1 MIYLKF
7 FLSVQELERLKRGP
21 PMFDL
26 PRTWRVKK
34 LDNSINQDTQDLPP
48 QPAGS
53 DYIYIFLKVLI
64 KTIFL
69 NN

>member
-53 DYIYIFLKVLI
+53 DYIYIFFKSFNQNYFF
-64 KTIFL
+64 K
-69 NN
+69 

>member
-1 MIYLKF
+1 M
-7 FLSVQELERLKRGP
+7 SVQELERLKRGP

-34 LDNSINQDTQDLPP
+34 LDNSINQDTQDLPL

-53 DYIYIFLKVLI
+53 EDIFFFFK
-64 KTIFL
+64 KF
-69 NN
+69 

>member
-1 MIYLKF
+1 M
-7 FLSVQELERLKRGP
+7 SVQELERLKRGP

-34 LDNSINQDTQDLPP
+34 LDNSINQDIDLPL

-53 DYIYIFLKVLI
+53 EDIFFFFK
-64 KTIFL
+64 KF
-69 NN
+69 

>member
-1 MIYLKF
+1 
-7 FLSVQELERLKRGP
+7 
-21 PMFDL
+21 MFDL